1 VAEAREELKDET
13 EIEAN
18 FNREE
23 VEEDSVANRIEIK
36 DFKVC
41 RMGNKRNRYRI
52 IFSKMEI
59 LNLLKKL
66 NIIVKK

>member
-1 VAEAREELKDET
+1 M
-13 EIEAN
+13 AN
-18 FNREE
+18 K
-23 VEEDSVANRIEIK
+23 IEIK

-41 RMGNKRNRYRI
+41 RMGNKGNRYKM

-59 LNLLKKL
+59 LNSLKKL

>member
-1 VAEAREELKDET
+1 VAEAREELKEEK

-23 VEEDSVANRIEIK
+23 VEADSVANRIEIK

-41 RMGNKRNRYRI
+41 RMGNKRNRYI
-52 IFSKMEI
+52 
-59 LNLLKKL
+59 
-66 NIIVKK
+66 NI